1 MRDGS
6 HPGAAAAGKWIDGL
20 HLRTVASVTSYPAA
34 SDPAPPKPA
43 LRALPSF
50 LQGALIGLV
59 ELVPGVSGGTMALVL
74 GIYDRL
80 IISADHAVHAVTAV
94 LGGKGLQVARAHLKA
109 IDWRLIVPLVLGMG
123 AALFT
128 LAGPLH
134 TFVDTQPVLARALFL
149 GMVLASLL
157 VPLAMIGPLLPPRP
171 ASRLAAL
178 CVVLVVA
185 AAVFLLLGL
194 PALQVGDPQWWV
206 LVLSGAAAVCALV
219 LPGLSGSFILLTVGM
234 YEPTLEAASTRDLG
248 YLALFAGGAVLGL
261 ATVVRGL
268 AYLLREQRLPTL
280 LVATGL
286 IVGSARAIWPWQ
298 DGTTLLAPETG
309 AWGLPLAAALG
320 GAAVV
325 VLLWLRDRRAHT
337 LPG

>member
-1 MRDGS
+1 MRDAS
-6 HPGAAAAGKWIDGL
+6 HPVDAPRPDWIGAG
-20 HLRTVASVTSYPAA
+20 HLRTVGPVTSLPAA
-34 SDPAPPKPA
+34 RGPVPSSSW
-43 LRALPSF
+43 RRTLPS
-50 LQGALIGLV
+50 LLHGALIGLV

-80 IISADHAVHAVTAV
+80 IHSADHAVQSVTAI
-94 LGGKGLQVARAHLKA
+94 ARGRGWAAARTHLRA
-109 IDWRLIVPLVLGMG
+109 IDLKLVLPLVLGM
-123 AALFT
+123 ALALFS

-134 TFVDTQPVLARALFL
+134 TFVETQPVIARALFL

-157 VPLAMIGPLLPPRP
+157 VPVSMIGELRRP
-171 ASRLAAL
+171 GNAHLVLDAA
-178 CVVLVVA
+178 VVIVIA
-185 AAVFLLLGL
+185 AAVFLLLGI
-194 PALQVGDPQWWV
+194 PALQVEEPRWWV

-248 YLALFAGGAVLGL
+248 YLALFAGGAILGL

-268 AYLLREQRLPTL
+268 AYLLREHRLPTL

-286 IVGSARAIWPWQ
+286 ILGSARAIWPWQ
-298 DGTTLLAPETG
+298 DGTTLLSPEPGT
-309 AWGLPLAAALG
+309 WPVPLIAALA

-325 VLLWLRDRRAHT
+325 VLLWMRDRRARIIH
-337 LPG
+337 L